1 MKKVGLLFILLAS
14 LVSVQADSFWFT
26 DLENQ
31 NIDVNN
37 VESYF
42 SQWVPIDDGYS
53 YVKTS
58 DYVDNIGL
66 RHIDYKQYY
75 NGDEVKGSLVMV
87 HAKNN
92 IVYCVNGGVMYN
104 APSVSVLKT
113 TNPTK
118 TDNVV
123 IISVNTPYGIEYKAA
138 YKTIDKEKMVE
149 VYIDVNTGEVIKK
162 IPLIYN
168 FHTSGAAYTLYNGA
182 QTITCDKDDNDGLY
196 RLYDNER
203 KILTLDATKMVI
215 NECDTKTEDGQ
226 KQLLNSMLSQSLSYS
241 SKTNKFYSQSYL
253 KSITI
258 SSLNSDWW
266 SGIGD
271 SKPDLFIQIKDEKG
285 NLIAK
290 SEIIDD
296 TFPPITFNFK
306 DGDVALKNENYTV
319 EVYDY
324 DPMGNDFGGS
334 IRINNITPN
343 TYKWNGT
350 NHSGQLTI
358 YVLPLCDAHWGMEQI
373 YDCYLKTF
381 NRKSFDDKG
390 SLILQFL
397 FPAKFPQKDL
407 PYNALAST
415 LEYARF
421 MLYGQGD
428 NVNVKPYVCLDIMAH
443 EFTHLVTACNGHD
456 GLISLG
462 ESGALNESFS
472 DIFACV
478 VEHYVK
484 GNNAN
489 WTIAEDIY
497 IKIPYLRSLS
507 NPKDGYYFGPNGN
520 NQLIYGTIS
529 LPDTYLRGPWI
540 ETTNI
545 DADNGGVHYNCGV
558 QNKWFY
564 LLTEGGSGTNDN
576 GDSYSVNG
584 IGIDKAAQIAY
595 RNLTSHLYPEAT
607 FMDARIGSIE
617 SAKELYKNDLSVL
630 KAVTNAWYAVGVGD
644 EYEEDTPTN
653 ENIIQTEEQ
662 DDTKYMIDGE
672 LFIPYNDQL
681 YNSKGVLIKK

>member
-1 MKKVGLLFILLAS
+1 M
-14 LVSVQADSFWFT
+14 VSVQADSFWFT

-42 SQWVPIDDGYS
+42 SQWVPTDDGYS

-75 NGDEVKGSLVMV
+75 NGDEVEGSLVMV

-123 IISVNTPYGIEYKAA
+123 IISVNTPDGTEYKTA
-138 YKTIDKEKMVE
+138 YKNIDKEKMVE
-149 VYIDVNTGEVIKK
+149 VYTDVTTGEIIKK

-168 FHTSGAAYTLYNGA
+168 FDTSGIAYTLYNGA

-203 KILTLDATKMVI
+203 KILTLNATNVVI
-215 NECDTKTEDGQ
+215 DGSVVYDSTQ
-226 KQLLNSMLSQSLSYS
+226 VGQEALLTDMLSNSLPYHNVKNQFFVSL
-241 SKTNKFYSQSYL
+241 TTV
-253 KSITI
+253 TI
-258 SSLNSDWW
+258 NSLNSDWW

-271 SKPDLFIQIKDEKG
+271 SKPDLFIRIKDEKG

-290 SEIIDD
+290 SEIKDD
-296 TFPPITFNFK
+296 TFPPVTFKFK
-306 DGDVALKNENYTV
+306 EGAVILNNENYTI

-324 DPMGNDFGGS
+324 DPVGNDFGGS
-334 IRINNITPN
+334 IRISNITPN
-343 TYKWNGT
+343 TYKWSGI

-358 YVLPLCDAHWGMEQI
+358 DALPSGACDAHWGMEQT
-373 YDCYLKTF
+373 YDYYYKTF
-381 NRKSFDDKG
+381 GRKSYDDNN
-390 SLILQFL
+390 SLIFQFVYPSE
-397 FPAKFPQKDL
+397 FPGL
-407 PYNALAST
+407 PNNAFALNNN
-415 LEYARF
+415 YIHI
-421 MLYGQGD
+421 MVYGCGD
-428 NVNVKPYVCLDIMAH
+428 NQLLSPVVELDIMAH
-443 EFTHLVTACNGHD
+443 EFTHIVTFCNGHG
-456 GLISLG
+456 GLTYLS

-472 DIFACV
+472 DIFGCA
-478 VEHYVK
+478 VERYVK
-484 GNNAN
+484 KDKAN
-489 WTIAEDIY
+489 WLVCEDIVLVM
-497 IKIPYLRSLS
+497 PYYERSMS
-507 NPKDGYYFGPNGN
+507 NPKTSRQP
-520 NQLIYGTIS
+520 Q
-529 LPDTYLRGPWI
+529 PDTYKGMYWADTSKT
-540 ETTNI
+540 ETES
-545 DADNGGVHYNCGV
+545 DDYGGVHCNSGV

-576 GDSYSVNG
+576 GDSYSVDG

-617 SAKELYKNDLSVL
+617 SAKELYENDLSVL

-653 ENIIQTEEQ
+653 ENVTQTEGK
-662 DDTKYMIDGE
+662 DDTKYIIDGE
-672 LFIPYNDQL
+672 LYIPNNNQL
-681 YNSKGVLIKK
+681 YNSKGILIKE

>member
-1 MKKVGLLFILLAS
+1 MKKVSLLLIFLAS

-42 SQWVPIDDGYS
+42 SQWVPTDDGYS

-75 NGDEVKGSLVMV
+75 NGKEVEGCLVMV

-123 IISVNTPYGIEYKAA
+123 IISVNTPDGIEYKAA

-162 IPLIYN
+162 IPLKYDVATN
-168 FHTSGAAYTLYNGA
+168 GLGHTLYNGI
-182 QTITCDKDDNDGLY
+182 QPIICDSLNTNTYMLRDSY
-196 RLYDNER
+196 RN
-203 KILTLDATKMVI
+203 ILTFNASSLNLLDMV
-215 NECDTKTEDGQ
+215 NS
-226 KQLLNSMLSQSLSYS
+226 LLDYESNSSEFS
-241 SKTNKFYSQSYL
+241 SNVYV
-253 KSITI
+253 KSVTI

-290 SEIIDD
+290 SEVIDD
-296 TFPPITFNFK
+296 TFPPVTFNFK
-306 DGDVALKNENYTV
+306 DGNVVLKNENYTV

-324 DPMGNDFGGS
+324 DPVGNDFGGA
-334 IRINNITPN
+334 IRISNITPN
-343 TYKWNGT
+343 TYKWNGI

-358 YVLPLCDAHWGMEQI
+358 DVLPLGACDVHWGIEKT
-373 YDCYLKTF
+373 YDYFYNKFKREGCDGNDIF
-381 NRKSFDDKG
+381 
-390 SLILQFL
+390 LILL
-397 FPAKFPQKDL
+397 VFPPQISSDNNFKNMPSQAFATTNENGY
-407 PYNALAST
+407 PYIAC
-415 LEYARF
+415 
-421 MLYGQGD
+421 GQGGGLYD
-428 NVNVKPYVCLDIMAH
+428 NPYVSLDIVSH
-443 EFTHLVTACNGHD
+443 EYSHLVTKFNGHG
-456 GLISLG
+456 GLIYLG

-472 DIFACV
+472 DIFACA
-478 VEHYVK
+478 VERYVK
-484 GNNAN
+484 GASAN
-489 WTIAEDIY
+489 WFIGEGVYVQTPY
-497 IKIPYLRSLS
+497 MRYMKYPKI
-507 NPKDGYYFGPNGN
+507 GYNHKE
-520 NQLIYGTIS
+520 QS
-529 LPDTYLRGPWI
+529 CQPDTYKGMYWADTSKT
-540 ETTNI
+540 ETER
-545 DADNGGVHYNCGV
+545 DDYGGVHCNSGV

-595 RNLTSHLYPEAT
+595 RNLTTHLYPEAT
-607 FMDARIGSIE
+607 FMDARIGAIE
-617 SAKELYKNDLSVL
+617 SAKELYKGDLSVL
-630 KAVTNAWYAVGVGD
+630 KAVTNAWYAVGVGE

-653 ENIIQTEEQ
+653 ENVIQAEEQ
-662 DDTKYMIDGE
+662 DGTKYIIDGE
-672 LFIPYNDQL
+672 LFIPNNNQL
-681 YNSKGVLIKK
+681 YNSKGILIKE

>member
-1 MKKVGLLFILLAS
+1 MKKVGLLLIMLAS
-14 LVSVQADSFWFT
+14 LVSVHADSFWFT

-42 SQWVPIDDGYS
+42 SQWVPVDDSYS

-123 IISVNTPYGIEYKAA
+123 IVSVNTPDGIEYKAA

-149 VYIDVNTGEVIKK
+149 VYTDVNTGEVIKK

-168 FHTSGAAYTLYNGA
+168 FDTSGTAYTLYNGA

-215 NECDTKTEDGQ
+215 NECDTKTEEGQ
-226 KQLLNSMLSQSLSYS
+226 KQLLNSMLSQSLPYS

-271 SKPDLFIQIKDEKG
+271 SKPDLFIQIKDENGK
-285 NLIAK
+285 LVAK
-290 SEIIDD
+290 SDIKDD
-296 TFPPITFNFK
+296 TFPPVTFKFK
-306 DGDVALKNENYTV
+306 EGAVVLNNENYTID
-319 EVYDY
+319 VYDY
-324 DPMGNDFGGS
+324 DPVGNDFGGS
-334 IRINNITPN
+334 IRISNITPN

-350 NHSGQLTI
+350 NHSGQVTI
-358 YVLPLCDAHWGMEQI
+358 EALPLGACDVHWGIEKA
-373 YDCYLKTF
+373 YDYFYDKFKREGCDGNDISLTLFVFPPYIP
-381 NRKSFDDKG
+381 SDDNFKDMPNQAFASAFENG
-390 SLILQFL
+390 YPLI
-397 FPAKFPQKDL
+397 ACG
-407 PYNALAST
+407 
-415 LEYARF
+415 R
-421 MLYGQGD
+421 GD
-428 NVNVKPYVCLDIMAH
+428 GLDNNPYVSLDVVSH
-443 EFTHLVTACNGHD
+443 EYSHLVTRYNGHG
-456 GLISLG
+456 GLIYLG
-462 ESGALNESFS
+462 ESGAINESFS
-472 DIFACV
+472 DIFACAI
-478 VEHYVK
+478 ERYVK
-484 GNNAN
+484 GESAN
-489 WTIAEDIY
+489 WFIGEGVYVQTPY
-497 IKIPYLRSLS
+497 MRNMKYPKI
-507 NPKDGYYFGPNGN
+507 GYNKKEQIG
-520 NQLIYGTIS
+520 Q
-529 LPDTYLRGPWI
+529 PDTYKGMYWVDTSKT
-540 ETTNI
+540 ET
-545 DADNGGVHYNCGV
+545 DYGGVHYNNGV

-564 LLTEGGSGTNDN
+564 LLSEGGSGTNDN
-576 GDSYSVNG
+576 GDSYSVDG

-653 ENIIQTEEQ
+653 DNIIQTEEQ
-662 DDTKYMIDGE
+662 KDTKYIIDGE
-672 LFIPYNDQL
+672 LYIPNNNQL
-681 YNSKGVLIKK
+681 YNSKGILIKE